1 MELELRKETYS
12 CYDAPS
18 PVSEKHEQSAETI
31 IPDYCPDIG
40 RIVESSGSLFLRS
53 REIAD
58 TRVSVSGTLHITL
71 LYIAD
76 GNGGLKS
83 FSYSLPVEETL
94 DIRVREGCSEVR
106 LDGTVSA
113 LEIRALNPRK
123 ILTRAVIELTA
134 APYCATQLTV
144 CGEIAE
150 SGENGIETLCQTQ
163 EVSLIRAL
171 REKDFVFSDE
181 IVLSG
186 TKEPIAELLR
196 MNARPRVTET
206 RLLGSKLIVKG
217 IACTDILYLSES
229 GTICRMTAEL
239 PFSQIIEGGGE
250 NGETASAEVF
260 LRLTGAE
267 SRLGAEDGD
276 GRTISVKLFLHA
288 FAVLRECVMLRCICD
303 LYSVSHELT
312 AQMQTL
318 ELCAA
323 PQLVTHEHPVREQI
337 ETGVEA
343 ASVLGTEVS
352 FSSVELTAEG
362 ERALLR
368 CMADLRILYL
378 DEGGAP
384 LAVER
389 RVEISAQAAVPDG
402 CRVAL
407 RDVSAGEI
415 NASASAGGIEVRF
428 PAVFT
433 LECTAQRRCPCLCAL
448 KSEPRKE
455 SAETAPSLIL
465 RAPLPGQR
473 LWDLAKECRTT
484 VSDILTANELSAETD
499 VTVGEMLL
507 IPRKR

>member
-31 IPDYCPDIG
+31 VPDYCPDIG
-40 RIVESSGSLFLRS
+40 RIVESSGSLFLRGK
-53 REIAD
+53 EIAD

-94 DIRVREGCSEVR
+94 DVRMREGCSEIR

-123 ILTRAVIELTA
+123 ILTRAVLELTA

-171 REKDFVFSDE
+171 RDKDFVFSDE

-186 TKEPIAELLR
+186 TKEPAAELLR
-196 MNARPRVTET
+196 MSAQPRVTET
-206 RLLGSKLIVKG
+206 RLIGSKLIVKG
-217 IACTDILYLSES
+217 IVCTDILYLSES

-239 PFSQIIEGGGE
+239 PFSQIIEGSGE
-250 NGETASAEVF
+250 SGETASAEVF

-267 SRLGAEDGD
+267 SRLGAEDG

-288 FAVLRECVMLRCICD
+288 FAVLRECVTLRCICD

-343 ASVLGTEVS
+343 ASVLGVEVS
-352 FSSVELTAEG
+352 FGDVELTVEG
-362 ERALLR
+362 DRALLR
-368 CMADLRILYL
+368 CTADMHVLYL
-378 DEGGAP
+378 AEDGAP

-389 RVEISAQAAVPDG
+389 RVEISAQTAVPDG
-402 CRVAL
+402 CRAVV
-407 RDVSAGEI
+407 RSVSSGELS
-415 NASASAGGIEVRF
+415 ASAAAGGIEVRF

-455 SAETAPSLIL
+455 SAEAAPSLIL

-473 LWDLAKECRTT
+473 LWDIAKEYRTT
-484 VSDILTANELSAETD
+484 VSDILSANELSAETD
-499 VTVGEMLL
+499 VTAGEMLL